1 MKYSFSGVLLLL
13 SKFCEF
19 LFGGES
25 PTFWPYPALLSPCL
39 GPPQRQGDSAF
50 EEPWS
55 QPVTF
60 SSQEQKWPLWDVLHS
75 EDVPLASTLFP

>member
-25 PTFWPYPALLSPCL
+25 PTFWPYRALLSPPL

-55 QPVTF
+55 
-60 SSQEQKWPLWDVLHS
+60 
-75 EDVPLASTLFP
+75 